1 MAGKTDVFENDF
13 LKLLFQGTAIANIAD
28 NASASP
34 LTNLYLS
41 LHTADP
47 TDAVASGQST
57 NETTYT
63 GYARV
68 AVARTSGGWT
78 VTGNSVSPVAT
89 ISFGVCTAGTAT
101 ITHVGI
107 GTASSG
113 TGKMLMTGALSP
125 SISVASGV
133 VPQITTASTITED

>member
-89 ISFGVCTAGTAT
+89 ISFGTCTAGTAT